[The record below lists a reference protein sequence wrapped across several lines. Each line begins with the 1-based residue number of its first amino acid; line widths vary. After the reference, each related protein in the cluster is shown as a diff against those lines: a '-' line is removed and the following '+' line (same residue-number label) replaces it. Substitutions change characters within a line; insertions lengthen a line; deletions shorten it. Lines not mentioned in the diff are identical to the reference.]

1 MCPACGG
8 KLSGLM
14 MGFLAYR
21 VNCLLSY
28 DSEWN
33 SRSEPLFANL
43 GKMFY
48 IT

>member
-1 MCPACGG
+1 
-8 KLSGLM
+8 M

-33 SRSEPLFANL
+33 SRSEPLFTNL